1 MWYRSFPQAMR
12 ERFGGKVYKLALDGG
27 MTCPNRDGTLG
38 TRGCIFCSEVGAG
51 EFASPACTHVA
62 EQLAHAKQR
71 VAHKNKGGQYI
82 AYFQS
87 FTNTYAPLPYLD
99 ALFRQAIA
107 SPEIVALSIATRPD
121 CLGPEVLALLQR
133 LNQIKPVWVE
143 LGLQT
148 IHPDSARYIQRV
160 PAPDVTGAV
169 WMYGL
174 QSQQTIHPDSA
185 RYIRRGYALPVYDHA
200 VCALKRAGLE
210 VITHV
215 ILGLPGECRE
225 DMVETARYVGRSG
238 ADGIKLQLLHVLEGT
253 DLAQEYR
260 EGKVPVLT
268 LEEYIQILEDCLSV
282 LPPRMVI
289 HRLTGDGDKRTLLA
303 PSWSANK
310 KLVLHAIQ
318 TAFVRDQVQQ
328 GSRWTDD
335 S

>member
-1 MWYRSFPQAMR
+1 MYYRSLNAYLR
-12 ERFGGKVYKLALDGG
+12 ETFGCKVYKLALSAGC
-27 MTCPNRDGTLG
+27 TCPNRDGTIG
-38 TRGCIFCSEVGAG
+38 TRGCIFCSGSG
-51 EFASPACTHVA
+51 EFAASASLSIP
-62 EQLAHAKQR
+62 EQLAQAKR
-71 VAHKNKGGQYI
+71 LVAAKAGPDARYI
-82 AYFQS
+82 AYFQD

-148 IHPDSARYIQRV
+148 IHPDSARYI
-160 PAPDVTGAV
+160 
-169 WMYGL
+169 
-174 QSQQTIHPDSA
+174 
-185 RYIRRGYALPVYDHA
+185 RRGYALPVYDHA
-200 VCALKRAGLE
+200 VCARKRAGLE